1 MAARSPNILHGEHCH
16 TLDEKNRLIVPLSL
30 RAKGARELIV
40 VRHPNSYLSVFTPE
54 QFDKL
59 YQSLVEKNK
68 DAKERRSFVFMM
80 NHVARTVPVDAQ
92 GRMSLSQVEVEHV
105 SPGHEVVFTRG
116 SEQSLF
122 EIWNVSRHGAATQ
135 NERDRFRVTLETE
148 GV

>member
-1 MAARSPNILHGEHCH
+1 MAVKSPNILHGEPRHA
-16 TLDEKNRLIVPLSL
+16 LDEKNRLIVPSSM
-30 RAKGARELIV
+30 RAKGAKELII

-54 QFDKL
+54 QFDSL

-68 DAKERRSFVFMM
+68 EPKERRSFVFMM

-92 GRMSLSQVEVEHV
+92 GRMSLSQPEVEHV
-105 SPGHEVVFTRG
+105 GPGREVVFTRG
-116 SEQSLF
+116 SERSSF
-122 EIWNVSRHGAATQ
+122 EIWNTARHDAATT